1 MKGVYAVFRFE
12 PLSVGFA
19 PLLDPQQQL
28 ESNPIPVTNGTQIN
42 GLPAS
47 LVSVAYST
55 ASTAAAATA
64 TTGAGASSTGSAGA
78 PAASQQKAAGV
89 HLVAGFALASVM
101 GALSFLI

>member
-55 ASTAAAATA
+55 ASTAAAAT
-64 TTGAGASSTGSAGA
+64 TGAGASSTGSAGA